1 MVEFKLDLKSGV
13 PFHRQIVDQIRYG
26 IASDRLMPGEQL
38 PTVRALAVH
47 LQVNPNTVRKAYSE
61 LEILGILDTQQGTG
75 TFVSHQQVEIG
86 EDEKEEEDL
95 HTPGLIMN
103 HKAADEIGSIEDHP
117 MSMISEID
125 AQAKK
130 DLDLINELCVKEL
143 IVLKILD
150 KKSLEQTERGVI
162 EFHYLY

>member
-38 PTVRALAVH
+38 PTVSALAVH

-86 EDEKEEEDL
+86 EDEKKRML
-95 HTPGLIMN
+95 RQIC
-103 HKAADEIGSIEDHP
+103 DELVARGNQYGFTVR
-117 MSMISEID
+117 EIITHV
-125 AQAKK
+125 QRR
-130 DLDLINELCVKEL
+130 
-143 IVLKILD
+143 
-150 KKSLEQTERGVI
+150 LEND
-162 EFHYLY
+162 

>member
-86 EDEKEEEDL
+86 EDEKKRML
-95 HTPGLIMN
+95 RQIC
-103 HKAADEIGSIEDHP
+103 DELVARGNQYGFTRR
-117 MSMISEID
+117 EIVEH
-125 AQAKK
+125 
-130 DLDLINELCVKEL
+130 LNRR
-143 IVLKILD
+143 
-150 KKSLEQTERGVI
+150 LENG
-162 EFHYLY
+162 

>member
-1 MVEFKLDLKSGV
+1 MVEFKLDFKSGV

-75 TFVSHQQVEIG
+75 TFVSHQQVEID
-86 EDEKEEEDL
+86 EDEKKRML
-95 HTPGLIMN
+95 RQIC
-103 HKAADEIGSIEDHP
+103 DELVARGNQYGFTVR
-117 MSMISEID
+117 EIITHI
-125 AQAKK
+125 QRR
-130 DLDLINELCVKEL
+130 
-143 IVLKILD
+143 
-150 KKSLEQTERGVI
+150 LENG
-162 EFHYLY
+162 

>member
-38 PTVRALAVH
+38 PTVRELAVH

-61 LEILGILDTQQGTG
+61 LEILGILNTQQGTG

-86 EDEKEEEDL
+86 EAEKKRMLRQICDELVARGHQYGFTLKE
-95 HTPGLIMN
+95 IVN
-103 HKAADEIGSIEDHP
+103 H
-117 MSMISEID
+117 
-125 AQAKK
+125 
-130 DLDLINELCVKEL
+130 LNRR
-143 IVLKILD
+143 
-150 KKSLEQTERGVI
+150 LENG
-162 EFHYLY
+162 

>member
-38 PTVRALAVH
+38 PTVRELAVN

-75 TFVSHQQVEIG
+75 TFVSDQQVEISA
-86 EDEKEEEDL
+86 DEKQRML
-95 HTPGLIMN
+95 QQIC
-103 HKAADEIGSIEDHP
+103 DELVARGHQYGFTLK
-117 MSMISEID
+117 EIVTNMERRLENG
-125 AQAKK
+125 Q
-130 DLDLINELCVKEL
+130 
-143 IVLKILD
+143 D
-150 KKSLEQTERGVI
+150 KKNQ
-162 EFHYLY
+162 

>member
-38 PTVRALAVH
+38 PTVRELAVH

-75 TFVSHQQVEIG
+75 TFVSHRQVEIG
-86 EDEKEEEDL
+86 QAEKKRMLRQICDEL
-95 HTPGLIMN
+95 VSRGN
-103 HKAADEIGSIEDHP
+103 QYGFS
-117 MSMISEID
+117 
-125 AQAKK
+125 
-130 DLDLINELCVKEL
+130 VKE
-143 IVLKILD
+143 IVTHMQRR
-150 KKSLEQTERGVI
+150 LENG
-162 EFHYLY
+162 

>member
-38 PTVRALAVH
+38 PTVRELAVH

-75 TFVSHQQVEIG
+75 TFVGQKQVEIG
-86 EDEKEEEDL
+86 EDEKKRML
-95 HTPGLIMN
+95 KQIC
-103 HKAADEIGSIEDHP
+103 DELVARGNQYGFTVR
-117 MSMISEID
+117 EIVTHM
-125 AQAKK
+125 QRR
-130 DLDLINELCVKEL
+130 
-143 IVLKILD
+143 
-150 KKSLEQTERGVI
+150 LEND
-162 EFHYLY
+162 

>member
-75 TFVSHQQVEIG
+75 TFVSHRQVEIG
-86 EDEKEEEDL
+86 EAEKQGMLRQICDEL
-95 HTPGLIMN
+95 VARGNQYGFTVR
-103 HKAADEIGSIEDHP
+103 EIVIH
-117 MSMISEID
+117 M
-125 AQAKK
+125 QRR
-130 DLDLINELCVKEL
+130 
-143 IVLKILD
+143 
-150 KKSLEQTERGVI
+150 LENG
-162 EFHYLY
+162 

>member
-75 TFVSHQQVEIG
+75 TFVSHRQVEIG
-86 EDEKEEEDL
+86 EAEKQGMLRQICDEL
-95 HTPGLIMN
+95 VARGNQYGFTVR
-103 HKAADEIGSIEDHP
+103 EIVTH
-117 MSMISEID
+117 M
-125 AQAKK
+125 QRR
-130 DLDLINELCVKEL
+130 
-143 IVLKILD
+143 
-150 KKSLEQTERGVI
+150 LEND
-162 EFHYLY
+162 